1 MGSEL
6 ADPFLR
12 IVPDHDFRDISAK
25 WNCPERAIHL
35 GANWAKL
42 EVCRIGGVCE
52 EKLNTFELI
61 RVATQFNLSD
71 SHATLVAG

>member
-6 ADPFLR
+6 VDPSLR

-35 GANWAKL
+35 GANWAKI
-42 EVCRIGGVCE
+42 EVGRIGRVCE

-61 RVATQFNLSD
+61 PVATQFNLSD